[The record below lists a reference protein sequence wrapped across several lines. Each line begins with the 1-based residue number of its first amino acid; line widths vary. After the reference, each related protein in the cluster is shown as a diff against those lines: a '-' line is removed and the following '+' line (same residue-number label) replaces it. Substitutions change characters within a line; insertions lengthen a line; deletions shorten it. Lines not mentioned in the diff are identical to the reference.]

1 MEKSPTIRRR
11 RSRGLLPW
19 AVTLLLAVTPLA
31 VASAGDAAGPDSRA
45 GSAADVTAPAG
56 TLKVRVVKPAR
67 KRVATVVVTGPDG
80 FRKVVHR
87 TTRLTGLEPG
97 RYRVRARTVRTPGW
111 YSKPEVTR
119 AKVRLRAGRTAR
131 TTVSYW
137 TVVSTR
143 TTVLK
148 AKDIRTYQSPAATP
162 GSTGTIVL
170 DEKVPVGTI
179 LAAGITPDTPAGAL
193 VEVVST
199 SKAGTGW
206 SYVVRLSSVEKAVP
220 RGEFGGTYSFAAP
233 ATRAAR
239 ITSKAGGCQGE
250 FKGGVEIDGDGTIT
264 AQLGAKWDW
273 GSSYVY
279 GKLSADAWVMA
290 KAWAEARGACTTG
303 DITLWNGDLAY
314 VPIPI
319 GPIVLV
325 LVPHL
330 DVSVNASVAAEGRL
344 RVEAAAGIKAAA
356 VAKVGLKGGSITGE
370 GPTFDAWSN
379 FDSYAAAVADAHA
392 TVRLSMLLYKL
403 AGPYMQATVGLR
415 GKATTTA
422 DPWWTVDAYAKAGAG
437 VTVGGCLDLWIKKWC
452 LRLDKS
458 APNLIDATYRIAQ
471 AAGARPPTYAV
482 SNALAGPRTQIE
494 GIVVSPE
501 PTSWTIGKYVDVGED
516 LHLTTGTT
524 AQLPGASGEVAS
536 QDRPGSETPNDLVHD
551 PTTFTVTVIPEGNRL
566 RIPWVFATEEPAG
579 SGMDGATIEVA
590 GTNCAL
596 VGGHP
601 VSANDATTSNAD
613 QHLTTRYDR
622 VTPIQLCDVPV
633 VPHQPVTVELSVF
646 DTWNGE
652 NDSVLAIVRD
662 HISSYDG

>member
-1 MEKSPTIRRR
+1 M
-11 RSRGLLPW
+11 
-19 AVTLLLAVTPLA
+19 
-31 VASAGDAAGPDSRA
+31 
-45 GSAADVTAPAG
+45 
-56 TLKVRVVKPAR
+56 
-67 KRVATVVVTGPDG
+67 ATVVVTGPDG
-80 FRKVVHR
+80 FRRVLHR

-97 RYRVRARTVRTPGW
+97 RYRVRARTVRTSGW
-111 YSKPEVTR
+111 YSKPEITR
-119 AKVRLRAGRTAR
+119 AKVRVRASKTAR
-131 TTVSYW
+131 TTVLLLDGGLDADDRAEGQGHPHLR
-137 TVVSTR
+137 V
-143 TTVLK
+143 
-148 AKDIRTYQSPAATP
+148 PEATP

-233 ATRAAR
+233 ASRRRESRRGRAAAR
-239 ITSKAGGCQGE
+239 ASSRAASRSTGAMHHHGGARSEVGLGQQRRLRQAERGR
-250 FKGGVEIDGDGTIT
+250 VGDG
-264 AQLGAKWDW
+264 QGV
-273 GSSYVY
+273 GR
-279 GKLSADAWVMA
+279 GP
-290 KAWAEARGACTTG
+290 GACTTG

-370 GPTFDAWSN
+370 GPTFDAWSD

-471 AAGARPPTYAV
+471 AAGARPPMYAI
-482 SNALAGPRTQIE
+482 SNTLAGPRTQIE
-494 GIVVSPE
+494 GIVVHPE
-501 PTSWTIGKYVDVGED
+501 PTSWTIGKYVDAGED
-516 LHLTTGTT
+516 LHLTTGTNV
-524 AQLPGASGEVAS
+524 QLAGAYSEVAS

-551 PTTFTVTVIPEGNRL
+551 PTTFTMTVIPEGNRL
-566 RIPWVFATEEPAG
+566 RIPWVFATEEPVG
-579 SGMDGATIEVA
+579 SGMDGATIKVA

-601 VSANDATTSNAD
+601 VSADDATTSNAD

-622 VTPIQLCDVPV
+622 VTPVQLCDVPV

-652 NDSVLAIVRD
+652 NDSVLAIVGD